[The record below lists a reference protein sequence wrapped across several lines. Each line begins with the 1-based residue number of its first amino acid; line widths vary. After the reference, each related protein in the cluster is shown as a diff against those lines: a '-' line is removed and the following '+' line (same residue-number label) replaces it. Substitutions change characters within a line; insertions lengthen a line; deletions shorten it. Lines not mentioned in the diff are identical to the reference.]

1 MLILIAL
8 NAKKY
13 RLYKMVMELD
23 PVEEIQILPGLVQV
37 KYQKGGRRKNVCLI
51 ILDFIG
57 S

>member
-13 RLYKMVMELD
+13 KLYKMVMELD
-23 PVEEIQILPGLVQV
+23 PVEEMPILPELVPV
-37 KYQKGGRRKNVCLI
+37 KYQKGGRLKNVCLI